1 MSPTYS
7 EYLRLEELLKLQTG
21 IKYDKRKISNDELH
35 FILVHQNFELWFK
48 LIINELKCTRD
59 ILSSAYVEETKLP
72 QAVHHMARVIETFK
86 LMAQQWKVMETLE
99 PQDFLNFRDELGT
112 ASGFESF
119 QMREMESL
127 MGKKWIDGKPAGKDD
142 DSTKSLYEVTCEWL
156 ERTPIQGSTPKSK
169 NDEENVNNFINNY
182 LKAHKAVYPDT
193 NQEAIDFFDED
204 PSLRRRRAGLIFIES
219 YRDLPLLA
227 WPRKL
232 ISTLIELEESMIL
245 WRSSH
250 ARMVERMIGRRIGTG
265 GSSGV
270 DYLDM
275 TTKYRVFIESYR
287 ELPLLAWPR
296 KLISTLIEL
305 EESMILWRSAHARMV
320 ERMIGRRIGT
330 GGSSGVDYLDMTT
343 KYRVFIDLW
352 SVRSVLIKKE
362 ALPPLQNPD
371 FYEFKGE

>member
-21 IKYDKRKISNDELH
+21 VKGGKRSISNDELH

-48 LIINELKCTRD
+48 LVINELRSTRD
-59 ILSSAYVEETKLP
+59 ILASDYVEETKLP
-72 QAVHHMARVIETFK
+72 QAVHHMNRVIETFK

-119 QMREMESL
+119 QMREMEAL

-142 DSTKSLYEVTCEWL
+142 SNEKSLYEVTCDWL
-156 ERTPIQGSTPKSK
+156 ERTPIQGSTSTSPD
-169 NDEENVNNFINNY
+169 DENQVNGFISEY
-182 LKAHKAVYPDT
+182 LAAHKKLYPDT
-193 NQEAIDFFDED
+193 HQDAVTFFEED
-204 PSLRRRRAGLIFIES
+204 SSLRRRRAGL
-219 YRDLPLLA
+219 
-227 WPRKL
+227 
-232 ISTLIELEESMIL
+232 
-245 WRSSH
+245 
-250 ARMVERMIGRRIGTG
+250 
-265 GSSGV
+265 
-270 DYLDM
+270 
-275 TTKYRVFIESYR
+275 VFIESYR

>member
-21 IKYDKRKISNDELH
+21 VKGGKRSISNDELH

-48 LIINELKCTRD
+48 LIINELRSTRD
-59 ILSSAYVEETKLP
+59 ILASDYVEETKLP
-72 QAVHHMARVIETFK
+72 QAVHHMNRVIETFK

-119 QMREMESL
+119 QMREMEAL

-142 DSTKSLYEVTCEWL
+142 SNEKSLYEVTCDWL
-156 ERTPIQGSTPKSK
+156 ERTPIQGSTSASPD
-169 NDEENVNNFINNY
+169 DENQVNGFISEY
-182 LKAHKAVYPDT
+182 LAAHKKLYPDT
-193 NQEAIDFFDED
+193 HQDAVTFFEED
-204 PSLRRRRAGLIFIES
+204 SSLRRRRAGL
-219 YRDLPLLA
+219 
-227 WPRKL
+227 
-232 ISTLIELEESMIL
+232 
-245 WRSSH
+245 
-250 ARMVERMIGRRIGTG
+250 
-265 GSSGV
+265 
-270 DYLDM
+270 
-275 TTKYRVFIESYR
+275 VFIESYR

>member
-21 IKYDKRKISNDELH
+21 IDGDEKKLSNDELH

-59 ILSSAYVEETKLP
+59 ILDSNYVEETSLP
-72 QAVHHMARVIETFK
+72 QAVHHMTRVIETFK

-127 MGKKWIDGKPAGKDD
+127 MGKKWIDGKPIGKDE
-142 DSTKSLYEVTCEWL
+142 STEKSLYEVTCDWL
-156 ERTPIQGSTPKSK
+156 ERTPIQGSTQDSS
-169 NDEENVNNFINNY
+169 NDNEEVNTFIKQY
-182 LKAHKAVYPDT
+182 LEAHKKLYPDT
-193 NQEAIDFFDED
+193 NQEAIDFFEQD
-204 PSLRRRRAGLIFIES
+204 SVLRRRRAGLIFIES
-219 YRDLPLLA
+219 YRELPLLS

-250 ARMVERMIGRRIGTG
+250 ARMVERI
-265 GSSGV
+265 
-270 DYLDM
+270 
-275 TTKYRVFIESYR
+275 
-287 ELPLLAWPR
+287 
-296 KLISTLIEL
+296 
-305 EESMILWRSAHARMV
+305 
-320 ERMIGRRIGT
+320 IGRRIGT

-352 SVRSVLIKKE
+352 SVRSILIKKE
-362 ALPPLQNPD
+362 ALPTLKNPE
-371 FYEFKGE
+371 FYGFKGE

>member
-21 IKYDKRKISNDELH
+21 IDGDKKKLSNDELH

-48 LIINELKCTRD
+48 LIINELRCTRD
-59 ILSSAYVEETKLP
+59 ILASKYVEETSLP
-72 QAVHHMARVIETFK
+72 QAVHHMTRVIETFK

-127 MGKKWIDGKPAGKDD
+127 MGKKWIDGKPIGKDE
-142 DSTKSLYEVTCEWL
+142 STEKSLYDVTCDWL
-156 ERTPIQGSTPKSK
+156 ERTPIQGSTPDSP
-169 NDEENVNNFINNY
+169 NDNKEVSSFIKQY
-182 LKAHKAVYPDT
+182 LEAHKKLYPDT
-193 NQEAIDFFDED
+193 NQEAIDFFEQA
-204 PSLRRRRAGLIFIES
+204 SVLRRRRAGLIFIES
-219 YRDLPLLA
+219 YRELPLLS

-250 ARMVERMIGRRIGTG
+250 ARMVERI
-265 GSSGV
+265 
-270 DYLDM
+270 
-275 TTKYRVFIESYR
+275 
-287 ELPLLAWPR
+287 
-296 KLISTLIEL
+296 
-305 EESMILWRSAHARMV
+305 
-320 ERMIGRRIGT
+320 IGRRIGT

-352 SVRSVLIKKE
+352 SVRSILIKKDS
-362 ALPPLQNPD
+362 LPTLKNPE
-371 FYEFKGE
+371 FYEFKGD

>member
-21 IKYDKRKISNDELH
+21 VKGGKRSISNDELH
-35 FILVHQNFELWFK
+35 FILVHKNFELWFK
-48 LIINELKCTRD
+48 LIINELRSTRD
-59 ILSSAYVEETKLP
+59 ILASDYVEETKLP
-72 QAVHHMARVIETFK
+72 QAVHHMNRVIETFN

-119 QMREMESL
+119 QMREMEAL

-142 DSTKSLYEVTCEWL
+142 SNEKSLYEVTCDWL
-156 ERTPIQGSTPKSK
+156 ERTPIQGSTSASPD
-169 NDEENVNNFINNY
+169 DENQVNGFISEY
-182 LKAHKAVYPDT
+182 LAAHKNLYPDT
-193 NQEAIDFFDED
+193 HQDAVTFFEED
-204 PSLRRRRAGLIFIES
+204 SSLRRRRAGL
-219 YRDLPLLA
+219 
-227 WPRKL
+227 
-232 ISTLIELEESMIL
+232 
-245 WRSSH
+245 
-250 ARMVERMIGRRIGTG
+250 
-265 GSSGV
+265 
-270 DYLDM
+270 
-275 TTKYRVFIESYR
+275 VFIESYR
-287 ELPLLAWPR
+287 ELPLLAWQR

>member
-21 IKYDKRKISNDELH
+21 IDGDEKKLSNDELH

-59 ILSSAYVEETKLP
+59 ILDSNYVEETSLP
-72 QAVHHMARVIETFK
+72 QAVHHMTRVIETFK
-86 LMAQQWKVMETLE
+86 LMSQQWKVMETLE

-127 MGKKWIDGKPAGKDD
+127 MGKKWIDGKPIGKDE
-142 DSTKSLYEVTCEWL
+142 STEKSLYEVTCDWL
-156 ERTPIQGSTPKSK
+156 QRTPIQGSTPDSS
-169 NDEENVNNFINNY
+169 NDNEEVNTFIKQY
-182 LKAHKAVYPDT
+182 IEAHKNLYPDT
-193 NQEAIDFFDED
+193 NQEAMDFFEQD
-204 PSLRRRRAGLIFIES
+204 SVLRRRRAGLIFIES
-219 YRDLPLLA
+219 YRELPLLS

-250 ARMVERMIGRRIGTG
+250 ARMVERI
-265 GSSGV
+265 
-270 DYLDM
+270 
-275 TTKYRVFIESYR
+275 
-287 ELPLLAWPR
+287 
-296 KLISTLIEL
+296 
-305 EESMILWRSAHARMV
+305 
-320 ERMIGRRIGT
+320 IGRRIGT

-352 SVRSVLIKKE
+352 SVRSILIKKE
-362 ALPPLQNPD
+362 ALPILKNPE
-371 FYEFKGE
+371 FYGFKGE

>member
-21 IKYDKRKISNDELH
+21 VKGGNKSISNDELH

-48 LIINELKCTRD
+48 LIINELRSTRD
-59 ILSSAYVEETKLP
+59 ILASDYVEETKLP
-72 QAVHHMARVIETFK
+72 QAVHHMNRVIETFK

-119 QMREMESL
+119 QMREMEAL

-142 DSTKSLYEVTCEWL
+142 SNEKSLYEVTCDWL
-156 ERTPIQGSTPKSK
+156 ERTPIQGSTSASPD
-169 NDEENVNNFINNY
+169 DENQVNGFISEY
-182 LKAHKAVYPDT
+182 LTAHKKLYPDT
-193 NQEAIDFFDED
+193 HQDAVTFFEED
-204 PSLRRRRAGLIFIES
+204 SSLRRRRAGL
-219 YRDLPLLA
+219 
-227 WPRKL
+227 
-232 ISTLIELEESMIL
+232 
-245 WRSSH
+245 
-250 ARMVERMIGRRIGTG
+250 
-265 GSSGV
+265 
-270 DYLDM
+270 
-275 TTKYRVFIESYR
+275 VFIESYR

>member
-21 IKYDKRKISNDELH
+21 IDGDEKKLSNDELH

-59 ILSSAYVEETKLP
+59 ILDSNYVEETSLP
-72 QAVHHMARVIETFK
+72 QAVHHMTRVIETFK
-86 LMAQQWKVMETLE
+86 LMSQQWKVMETLE

-127 MGKKWIDGKPAGKDD
+127 MGKKWIDGKPIGKDE
-142 DSTKSLYEVTCEWL
+142 STEKSLYDVTCDWL
-156 ERTPIQGSTPKSK
+156 QRTPIQGSTPDSS
-169 NDEENVNNFINNY
+169 NDNEEVNTFIKQY
-182 LKAHKAVYPDT
+182 LEAHKDLYPDT
-193 NQEAIDFFDED
+193 NQEAMDFFEED
-204 PSLRRRRAGLIFIES
+204 SVLRRRRAGLIFIES
-219 YRDLPLLA
+219 YRELPLLS

-250 ARMVERMIGRRIGTG
+250 ARMVERI
-265 GSSGV
+265 
-270 DYLDM
+270 
-275 TTKYRVFIESYR
+275 
-287 ELPLLAWPR
+287 
-296 KLISTLIEL
+296 
-305 EESMILWRSAHARMV
+305 
-320 ERMIGRRIGT
+320 IGRRIGT

-352 SVRSVLIKKE
+352 SVRSILIKKE
-362 ALPPLQNPD
+362 ALPTLKNPE
-371 FYEFKGE
+371 FYGFKGE

>member
-21 IKYDKRKISNDELH
+21 VKGGKRSISNDELH

-48 LIINELKCTRD
+48 LIINELRSTRD
-59 ILSSAYVEETKLP
+59 ILASDYVEETKLP
-72 QAVHHMARVIETFK
+72 QAVHHMNRVIETFN

-119 QMREMESL
+119 QMREMEAL

-142 DSTKSLYEVTCEWL
+142 SNEKSLYEVTCDWL
-156 ERTPIQGSTPKSK
+156 ERTPIQGSTSASPD
-169 NDEENVNNFINNY
+169 DENQVNGFISEY
-182 LKAHKAVYPDT
+182 LASHKKLYPDT
-193 NQEAIDFFDED
+193 HQDAVTFFEED
-204 PSLRRRRAGLIFIES
+204 SSLRRRRAGL
-219 YRDLPLLA
+219 
-227 WPRKL
+227 
-232 ISTLIELEESMIL
+232 
-245 WRSSH
+245 
-250 ARMVERMIGRRIGTG
+250 
-265 GSSGV
+265 
-270 DYLDM
+270 
-275 TTKYRVFIESYR
+275 VFIESYR

>member
-21 IKYDKRKISNDELH
+21 IDGDEKKLSNDELH

-59 ILSSAYVEETKLP
+59 ILDSNYVEETSLP
-72 QAVHHMARVIETFK
+72 QAVHHMTRVIETFK
-86 LMAQQWKVMETLE
+86 LMSQQWKVMETLE

-127 MGKKWIDGKPAGKDD
+127 MGKKWIDGKPIGKDE
-142 DSTKSLYEVTCEWL
+142 STEKSLYEVTCDWL
-156 ERTPIQGSTPKSK
+156 QRTPIQGYTPDSS
-169 NDEENVNNFINNY
+169 NDNEEVNTFIKQY
-182 LKAHKAVYPDT
+182 LEAHKNLYPDT
-193 NQEAIDFFDED
+193 NQEAIDFFEQD
-204 PSLRRRRAGLIFIES
+204 SVLRRRRAGLIFIES
-219 YRDLPLLA
+219 YRELPLLS

-250 ARMVERMIGRRIGTG
+250 ARMVERI
-265 GSSGV
+265 
-270 DYLDM
+270 
-275 TTKYRVFIESYR
+275 
-287 ELPLLAWPR
+287 
-296 KLISTLIEL
+296 
-305 EESMILWRSAHARMV
+305 
-320 ERMIGRRIGT
+320 IGRRIGT

-352 SVRSVLIKKE
+352 SVRSILIKKE
-362 ALPPLQNPD
+362 ALPTLKNPE
-371 FYEFKGE
+371 FYGFKGE

>member
-21 IKYDKRKISNDELH
+21 VKGEKRDISNDELH

-59 ILSSAYVEETKLP
+59 ILSSNYVEETKLP
-72 QAVHHMARVIETFK
+72 QAVHHMGRVIEIFN
-86 LMAQQWKVMETLE
+86 LMSNQWRVMETLE

-119 QMREMESL
+119 QMRELESL
-127 MGKKWIDGKPAGKDD
+127 MGRKWIDGKPAGKEE
-142 DSTKSLYEVTCEWL
+142 TTKEKSLYDVTCDWL
-156 ERTPIQGSTPKSK
+156 ERTPIQGSTPNLSD
-169 NDEENVNNFINNY
+169 DEVHVNAFISEY
-182 LKAHKAVYPDT
+182 LEAHKRLYPDT
-193 NQEAIDFFDED
+193 NQDAIDYFEED
-204 PSLRRRRAGLIFIES
+204 LSFRRRRAGLVFIES
-219 YRDLPLLA
+219 YRELPLLA

-232 ISTLIELEESMIL
+232 VSTLIELEESMIL

-250 ARMVERMIGRRIGTG
+250 ARMVERMIGRRVGTG

-275 TTKYRVFIESYR
+275 TTR
-287 ELPLLAWPR
+287 
-296 KLISTLIEL
+296 
-305 EESMILWRSAHARMV
+305 
-320 ERMIGRRIGT
+320 
-330 GGSSGVDYLDMTT
+330 
-343 KYRVFIDLW
+343 YRVFIDLW
-352 SVRSVLIKKE
+352 SVRSILIKKE
-362 ALPPLQNPD
+362 ALPSLKNPV

>member
-21 IKYDKRKISNDELH
+21 VKGGKRSISNDELH

-48 LIINELKCTRD
+48 LIINELRSTRD
-59 ILSSAYVEETKLP
+59 ILASDYVEETKLP
-72 QAVHHMARVIETFK
+72 QAVHHMNRVIETFK

-119 QMREMESL
+119 QMREMEAL

-142 DSTKSLYEVTCEWL
+142 SNEKSLYEVTCDWL
-156 ERTPIQGSTPKSK
+156 ERTPIQGSNSASPDGENQV
-169 NDEENVNNFINNY
+169 NDFISEY
-182 LKAHKAVYPDT
+182 LAAHKKLYPDT
-193 NQEAIDFFDED
+193 HQDAVTFFEED
-204 PSLRRRRAGLIFIES
+204 SSLRRRRAGLVFIES
-219 YRDLPLLA
+219 YRELPLLA

-250 ARMVERMIGRRIGTG
+250 ARMVERMIGRR
-265 GSSGV
+265 V
-270 DYLDM
+270 
-275 TTKYRVFIESYR
+275 
-287 ELPLLAWPR
+287 
-296 KLISTLIEL
+296 
-305 EESMILWRSAHARMV
+305 
-320 ERMIGRRIGT
+320 GT

>member
-21 IKYDKRKISNDELH
+21 IDGDEKKLSNDELH

-59 ILSSAYVEETKLP
+59 ILDSNYVEETSLP
-72 QAVHHMARVIETFK
+72 QAVHHMTRVIETFK
-86 LMAQQWKVMETLE
+86 LMSQQWKVMETLE

-127 MGKKWIDGKPAGKDD
+127 MGKKWIDGKPIGKDE
-142 DSTKSLYEVTCEWL
+142 STEKSLYEVTCDWL
-156 ERTPIQGSTPKSK
+156 QRTPIQGSTPDSS
-169 NDEENVNNFINNY
+169 NDNEEVNTFIKQY
-182 LKAHKAVYPDT
+182 LEAHKNLYPDT
-193 NQEAIDFFDED
+193 NQEAMDFFEQD
-204 PSLRRRRAGLIFIES
+204 SVLRRRRAGLIFIES
-219 YRDLPLLA
+219 YRELPLLS

-250 ARMVERMIGRRIGTG
+250 ARMVERI
-265 GSSGV
+265 
-270 DYLDM
+270 
-275 TTKYRVFIESYR
+275 
-287 ELPLLAWPR
+287 
-296 KLISTLIEL
+296 
-305 EESMILWRSAHARMV
+305 
-320 ERMIGRRIGT
+320 IGRRIGT

-352 SVRSVLIKKE
+352 SVRSILIKKE
-362 ALPPLQNPD
+362 ALPTLKNPE
-371 FYEFKGE
+371 FYGFKGE